1 MIDKLGIVSKRI
13 EDERFIERVRILYY
27 ARIFILLM
35 SVSVIIIPALR
46 VKFTIYGVTP
56 YIMFIIMIFYSTINY
71 YIKSIKLLR
80 VFTYL
85 SLTFDNL
92 VLMIVIVYTGGFQS
106 PILTTQIVYLI
117 FFTTLFPKPF
127 HILPPLLMLPIIVRI
142 DLILDQESPALES
155 IFTIIWLSALN
166 LIIIYFL
173 VLLENKIHQNALK
186 IYQYQTELKEK
197 SILEEKNKIARDL
210 HDGVG
215 GALSSLIIQSEYI
228 LSLVSNDNS
237 ELLSELKELKYYAEE
252 SMDEIRRSLNVIK
265 NNFDF
270 EKAVND
276 FLSFFEER
284 NRVKAESKSSNFG
297 KIHLSHKDQLSLFRI
312 FQEAMNNSLKHSGC
326 NIIFYEIN
334 IENSKIKLEITDKGK
349 GFNPDKN
356 YIGHY
361 GLKNL
366 RERVNLLHGEIEI
379 ISVQNEGTTVKLSV
393 PNINI
398 EHGIEADWYFEGNV
412 KI

>member
-1 MIDKLGIVSKRI
+1 MIDKIGNISKKI
-13 EDERFIERVRILYY
+13 ENERFSERVRILYY
-27 ARIFILLM
+27 ARIFILLI
-35 SVSVIIIPALR
+35 SISVIVIPALR
-46 VKFTIYGVTP
+46 LKFNVHGVVP
-56 YIMFIIMIFYSTINY
+56 YLVFIIMVSYSTINY
-71 YIKSIKLLR
+71 YIKPIKLLR

-85 SLTFDNL
+85 TLTFDNL
-92 VLMIVIVYTGGFQS
+92 ALMIVIVYTGGFQS
-106 PILTTQIVYLI
+106 PLLTTQIVYLI

-127 HILPPLLMLPIIVRI
+127 HILPPLLMLPIIARI
-142 DLILDQESPALES
+142 DLILDQESPALEN

-173 VLLENKIHQNALK
+173 VLLENKIHQNAMK

-228 LSLVSNDNS
+228 LSLVNENEVDS
-237 ELLSELKELKYYAEE
+237 ELISELKELKYYAEE

-265 NNFDF
+265 NNFEF

-276 FLSFFEER
+276 FVAFFEER
-284 NRVKAESKSSNFG
+284 NRVKTETLKTRFG
-297 KIHLSHKDQLSLFRI
+297 KINLSHKDQLSLFRV
-312 FQEAMNNSLKHSGC
+312 FQEIMNNSLKHSGC
-326 NIIFYEIN
+326 DIISYEIIID
-334 IENSKIKLEITDKGK
+334 IEKIYIEVSDKGK

-356 YIGHY
+356 YPGHY

-366 RERVNLLHGEIEI
+366 KERINLLHGEIDLK
-379 ISVQNEGTTVKLSV
+379 SVLNEGTNIKISV
-393 PNINI
+393 PNTII
-398 EHGIEADWYFEGNV
+398 EHGVEAEWYS
-412 KI
+412 